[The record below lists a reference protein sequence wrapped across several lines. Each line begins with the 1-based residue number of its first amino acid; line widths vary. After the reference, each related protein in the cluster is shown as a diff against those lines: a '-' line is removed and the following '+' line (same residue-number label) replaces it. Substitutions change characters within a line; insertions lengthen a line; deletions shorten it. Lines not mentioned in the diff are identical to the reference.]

1 MERPGTCDVPCA
13 STRLSRTTVPGTDM
27 DLARAEFDASPR
39 AGAKPGG
46 QRVEPGRETM
56 SGPVEDM
63 GRRSALVVPQT
74 AGNPARE
81 DPSEGRG
88 ASRLQSRAWET
99 RRAP

>member
-1 MERPGTCDVPCA
+1 MERPGTCEVPCA
-13 STRLSRTTVPGTDM
+13 STRLSRTMGPGTNM
-27 DLARAEFDASPR
+27 DLARAEVDASPC

-63 GRRSALVVPQT
+63 GCRSALVVPLT
-74 AGNPARE
+74 AGNSARE

-88 ASRLQSRAWET
+88 ASRWQNRAWET
-99 RRAP
+99 RREH